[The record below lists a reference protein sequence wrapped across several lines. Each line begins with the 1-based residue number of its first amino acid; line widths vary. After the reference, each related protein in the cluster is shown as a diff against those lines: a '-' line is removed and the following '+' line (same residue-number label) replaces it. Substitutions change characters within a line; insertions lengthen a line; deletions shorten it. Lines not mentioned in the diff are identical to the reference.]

1 LKTFLELIKF
11 SHTIFALPFALVATF
26 WASAYL
32 GQLWPGWAR
41 LGLILVCMVCA
52 RTFAMTF
59 NRLVDRAFDAKNPRT
74 AKRPSVTGE
83 VSVGTMRLIIIAC
96 VIGFMAA
103 CAGFYFLAHNIW
115 PLVLGLPV
123 LAWLGIY
130 SLTKRF
136 TPLCHFWLG
145 ISLGLAP
152 VSAMIAIAGG
162 INAAVLLLGL
172 AVTFWVAGFDILY
185 ALQDEE
191 FDRANGLKS
200 MPVALGRTSALWL
213 SRVCHVLAI
222 AALLNAGLVGQFG
235 LLYWLGVIIA
245 AALLIVE
252 QSLVSPRDISKINI
266 AFMTVNGIVGLVFGS
281 LAILDVLIR

>member
-1 LKTFLELIKF
+1 MKTFLELIKF

>member
-1 LKTFLELIKF
+1 MKTFLELIKF

-83 VSVGTMRLIIIAC
+83 VTVGTMRLIIIVC

-200 MPVALGRTSALWL
+200 MPAALGRTSALWL
-213 SRVCHVLAI
+213 SRVCHALAV

-235 LLYWLGVIIA
+235 LLYWLGVVIA
-245 AALLIVE
+245 ALLLIVE

-266 AFMTVNGIVGLVFGS
+266 AFMTVNGIVGIVFGS
-281 LAILDVLIR
+281 LAILDVLIH